1 MSTAPQPPGEDD
13 TMEAGEPATGD
24 EGAGDEGAGDEE
36 AGDQAAGSGEPEER
50 VRAEPVAV
58 GADEGG
64 LRLDR
69 WFRRRY
75 PAIGHGT
82 LEKLLRTGQVRID
95 GLRAGSGDRL
105 HPGQQ
110 IRVPP
115 SVLSAADGSRPAHR
129 RSDAPV
135 DPGVAAELRRRV
147 LHRDAQ
153 VIVLDKPAG
162 LAVQGG
168 SKMAR
173 HLDGMLD
180 ALAFDGER
188 PRLVHRLDM
197 DTSGTLLLARTVSA
211 AAALARAFRDG
222 RVHKVYWA
230 VVVGAPATAEGRI
243 NQPLAKRFG
252 VAGERV
258 GVDEDGLPAVT
269 DYVVVERAGRQAA
282 WLALHPQTGRT
293 HQLRA
298 HCVLLG
304 TPILGDGKYGGAA
317 AFLQEEG
324 IGGQLHLHAR
334 TVRFPHPA
342 GGELTVTAPL
352 PPHLRATFRFF
363 GFSESLGR
371 DVFEDVASS
380 ARPRPSQAH
389 RQPPGRPHGH
399 PPARPRGR
407 PPATRPRRG

>member
-1 MSTAPQPPGEDD
+1 MSTAPQPPVDD
-13 TMEAGEPATGD
+13 GAIEAEEPFANEAKPADHPAGGGD
-24 EGAGDEGAGDEE
+24 A
-36 AGDQAAGSGEPEER
+36 EER

-75 PAIGHGT
+75 PAIAHGT

-95 GLRAGSGDRL
+95 GHRAGAGDRL
-105 HPGQQ
+105 QPGQQ
-110 IRVPP
+110 VRVPP
-115 SVLSAADGSRPAHR
+115 SVLSASDDPRPAHR
-129 RSDAPV
+129 RGDAPV

-188 PRLVHRLDM
+188 PRLVHRLDK
-197 DTSGTLLLARTVSA
+197 DTSGTLLLARTASA
-211 AAALARAFRDG
+211 AAALTRAFREG
-222 RVHKVYWA
+222 RVQKVYWT
-230 VVVGAPATAEGRI
+230 VVVGAPAAQEGRI
-243 NQPLAKRFG
+243 SQPLAKRFG

-258 GVDEDGLPAVT
+258 GADEEGLPAIT

-282 WLALHPQTGRT
+282 WLALSPQTGRT

-317 AFLQEEG
+317 AFLEEEG
-324 IGGQLHLHAR
+324 IGAQLHLHAR
-334 TVRFPHPA
+334 TVRFPHPD
-342 GGELTVTAPL
+342 GGALRVTAPL
-352 PPHLRATFRFF
+352 PAHLRATFRFF

-371 DVFEDVASS
+371 EVFDDTATAARQGTAPAHRHPPSGRPPRAHPS
-380 ARPRPSQAH
+380 ARPPTRPPTRPS
-389 RQPPGRPHGH
+389 PPRS
-399 PPARPRGR
+399 
-407 PPATRPRRG
+407 RRG

>member
-1 MSTAPQPPGEDD
+1 MSTPSQPPADD
-13 TMEAGEPATGD
+13 DAIAADDLPSGDSGAT
-24 EGAGDEGAGDEE
+24 
-36 AGDQAAGSGEPEER
+36 DQPAGSGEPAER
-50 VRAEPVAV
+50 TRAEPVAV
-58 GADEGG
+58 GDDEGG

-75 PAIGHGT
+75 PAVGHGT

-95 GLRAGSGDRL
+95 GHRAGAGDRL
-105 HPGQQ
+105 QPGQQ
-110 IRVPP
+110 VRVPP
-115 SVLSAADGSRPAHR
+115 SVLSAPDAPYPAHR
-129 RSDAPV
+129 RGDAPV
-135 DPGVAAELRRRV
+135 DPGMAAELRRRV

-173 HLDGMLD
+173 HLDGMLE

-188 PRLVHRLDM
+188 PRLVHRLDK
-197 DTSGTLLLARTVSA
+197 DTSGTLLLARTANA
-211 AAALARAFRDG
+211 AAALTRAFREG

-230 VVVGAPATAEGRI
+230 VVVGAPAAQQGRI
-243 NQPLAKRFG
+243 SQPLAKRFG

-258 GVDEDGLPAVT
+258 GADEEGLAAVT

-282 WLALHPQTGRT
+282 WLALSPQTGRT

-317 AFLQEEG
+317 AFLDEEG

-352 PPHLRATFRFF
+352 PAHLRATFRFF

-371 DVFEDVASS
+371 DVFDEAGAA
-380 ARPRPSQAH
+380 ARPGTAPAH
-389 RQPPGRPHGH
+389 RQPPRRRHQGPS
-399 PPARPRGR
+399 ARPAAPRS
-407 PPATRPRRG
+407 RRG

>member
-1 MSTAPQPPGEDD
+1 MSKRQQPPADD
-13 TMEAGEPATGD
+13 DAIAADASATGAP
-24 EGAGDEGAGDEE
+24 GAGDPV
-36 AGDQAAGSGEPEER
+36 AGSGEPAER
-50 VRAEPVAV
+50 TRAEPVAV
-58 GADEGG
+58 DADEGG

-75 PAIGHGT
+75 PAVGHGT

-95 GLRAGSGDRL
+95 GHRAGAGDRL
-105 HPGQQ
+105 QPGQQ
-110 IRVPP
+110 VRVPP
-115 SVLSAADGSRPAHR
+115 SVLSAPDGPRPAHR
-129 RSDAPV
+129 RGDAPV
-135 DPGVAAELRRRV
+135 DAAMAAELRRRV
-147 LHRDAQ
+147 LHRDAH

-188 PRLVHRLDM
+188 PRLVHRLDK
-197 DTSGTLLLARTVSA
+197 DTSGTLLLARTASA
-211 AAALARAFRDG
+211 AAALTRAFREG
-222 RVHKVYWA
+222 RVQKVYWA
-230 VVVGAPATAEGRI
+230 VVVGAPAAQEGRI

-258 GVDEDGLPAVT
+258 GADEEGLPAVT

-282 WLALHPQTGRT
+282 WLALFPQTGRT

-304 TPILGDGKYGGAA
+304 TPILGDGKYGGTA
-317 AFLQEEG
+317 AFLKEEG

-334 TVRFPHPA
+334 TARFPHPA

-352 PPHLRATFRFF
+352 PDHLRATFRFF

-371 DVFEDVASS
+371 EVFDATPAARQGSAQAHRHPPGRPPRGHSS
-380 ARPRPSQAH
+380 ARPSTRPSA
-389 RQPPGRPHGH
+389 
-399 PPARPRGR
+399 PRS
-407 PPATRPRRG
+407 RRG